1 MSALWAKAASLTNED
16 LSCYAQAQLMHGC
29 AQRPFFGCLTDRDSP
44 IDAGSCAMRRLP
56 PLDTLRVF
64 EAAARLKS
72 FKEAGDELNVTASA
86 VSHRVAALEE
96 ELATPLFVRHTRR
109 IEVTPQGERLAAG
122 VRRGLAEIR
131 RAVTSVDR
139 RESTHIR
146 ITGIPSHVTRWL
158 APRLHRFR
166 VANPEIELHITA
178 DLAFVDLTQRTFDV
192 ALRFGNGV
200 YPGVRA
206 EYLMDDAIFPVASP
220 RYIAEAGPIAKPA
233 DILLLTRILD
243 VTAEDDESGTNWRT
257 WFAHHRLP
265 MDSVERG
272 MQFNGAAI
280 ALEAAAGGLGVAIA
294 RRSLVGEEIR
304 SGRLVQVLPG
314 EITTNWS
321 HYALALPD
329 MADWPPLRA
338 FVDWLR
344 SEASDC

>member
-1 MSALWAKAASLTNED
+1 
-16 LSCYAQAQLMHGC
+16 
-29 AQRPFFGCLTDRDSP
+29 
-44 IDAGSCAMRRLP
+44 MRRLP

-96 ELATPLFVRHTRR
+96 ELGTALFVRHTRR
-109 IEVTPQGERLAAG
+109 IEVTPEGERLAAA
-122 VRRGLAEIR
+122 VRRGLNEIR
-131 RAVTSVDR
+131 RAITGIDR
-139 RESTHIR
+139 REGTRIR

-166 VANPEIELHITA
+166 AQHPDIELHVTA
-178 DLAFVDLTQRTFDV
+178 DLAVADLTQRTFDV
-192 ALRFGNGV
+192 ALRFGNGP
-200 YPGVRA
+200 YPNLHA

-220 RYIAEAGPIAKPA
+220 RYVAEVGPIEKPA

-257 WFAHHRLP
+257 WFNHHRLP
-265 MDSVERG
+265 MDGIDRG
-272 MQFNGAAI
+272 IQFNGAAI
-280 ALEAAAGGLGVAIA
+280 TLEAAAGGLGIAIA
-294 RRSLVGEEIR
+294 RRSLVGEEVR

-314 EITTNWS
+314 EIKTNWK

-338 FVDWLR
+338 FLDWLR
-344 SEASDC
+344 IEASDR